1 MMSATRPL
9 LRRITHLVPQ
19 YGGVFIREGIFR
31 MDKQFAYLV
40 STNNGIELVKRKVS
54 AMSRLDAAGIYLGQE
69 ASPRPRGP
77 QEADRPAC
85 YVEVLGASQQMPSS
99 SIPFWLAR

>member
-1 MMSATRPL
+1 VTVPL
-9 LRRITHLVPQ
+9 LCRIIRLVLQ
-19 YGGVFIREGIFR
+19 LGGVFIHQGIFG
-31 MDKQFAYLV
+31 MDEQFGYLV
-40 STNNGIELVKRKVS
+40 SATNGIKRTVS
-54 AMSRLDAAGIYLGQE
+54 AKSRLDAAGIYLGQE